1 MSGLLTSLQGVSSA
15 LSAFTQAL
23 SADQANVSNASTPGY
38 AAVRA
43 LINPVRF
50 FGNGSGADS
59 VVLQSTGSAQA
70 DAIVQAATS
79 QASDSQTQ
87 AQQLGAVNQQFSITG
102 TTGILAAFQQF
113 SSAFSTLS
121 VTPGDASAG
130 AAALASAQGVAAA
143 FNSVAQ
149 NLAGQSQSLQVSAQS
164 TVSRINNL
172 AGQIAQYNVQ
182 VRGETAVNPGTDASR
197 RSALTQLSSLVGVT
211 VTQNADGTVNV
222 LAGATLPL
230 VLGDQAYTLN
240 ANLAAPAGSQIT
252 SSGGGVTPSSFSGTL
267 GGLVDTLNNTI
278 TPILGGNGQTGSL
291 NTLAQGFAASVN
303 NLLTSGVTAGGAPG
317 VPSGAPGVPIFTYD
331 ASNADNV
338 AATLAVDPSVTPD
351 QLGLA
356 TTGASA
362 SSNGIANQLAGLA
375 ASNNSASQING
386 LAPQDY
392 YSSIAQSVG
401 QHLSD
406 ASAQSTS
413 DQTSLTAAQ
422 ASQTAVEGVSL
433 DQEAINITSDQR
445 SWEAAAKLVTVMDNL
460 TLDSVNL
467 VGEQDA

>member
-43 LINPVRF
+43 VINPVGF
-50 FGNGSGADS
+50 FGNGSGSDS
-59 VVLQSTGSAQA
+59 VVLQSTGSAQV
-70 DAIVQAATS
+70 DAIVQAASS
-79 QASDSQTQ
+79 QAANSQ
-87 AQQLGAVNQQFSITG
+87 AQVDQLGAVNQQFSITG
-102 TTGILAAFQQF
+102 STGILAAFQQF
-113 SSAFSTLS
+113 STAFANLS
-121 VTPGDASAG
+121 VTPDDASAG
-130 AAALASAQGVAAA
+130 AAALASAQGVAVAI
-143 FNSVAQ
+143 NSVAQ
-149 NLAGQSQSLQVSAQS
+149 NLASQSQSIQASAQS
-164 TVSRINNL
+164 TVSQINNL

-182 VRGETAVNPGTDASR
+182 VRGETSLNPGADASR

-222 LAGATLPL
+222 LAGGTLPL
-230 VLGDQAYTLN
+230 VLGDQAYTLS
-240 ANLAAPAGSQIT
+240 ANLSSPAGSQIA

-267 GGLVDTLNNTI
+267 GGLVDSLNNTI
-278 TPILGGNGQTGSL
+278 TPILGGNSQAGGL
-291 NTLAQGFAASVN
+291 NTLAQGFASNVN
-303 NLLTSGVTAGGAPG
+303 NLLTSGVTSSGAAG
-317 VPSGAPGVPIFTYD
+317 VPLFTFD
-331 ASNADNV
+331 ATNPANV
-338 AATLAVDPSVTPD
+338 AATLAVDPSVTAD

-375 ASNNSASQING
+375 ASNNPASQIG
-386 LAPQDY
+386 GVAPQDY

-401 QHLSD
+401 QQLSD
-406 ASAQSTS
+406 ATAQSTS
-413 DQTSLTAAQ
+413 DQTSLTSAQ
-422 ASQTAVEGVSL
+422 ANQTAVEGVSL
-433 DQEAINITSDQR
+433 DQEAINITADQR

-467 VGEQDA
+467 VGEQDT

>member
-15 LSAFTQAL
+15 LNAFSQAL

-43 LINPVRF
+43 VINPVGF
-50 FGNGSGADS
+50 FGNGSGADT

-70 DAIVQAATS
+70 DAIVQAASS
-79 QASDSQTQ
+79 QASSSQ
-87 AQQLGAVNQQFSITG
+87 AQVNQLGAVNQQFSITG
-102 TTGILAAFQQF
+102 STGILAAFQQF
-113 SSAFSTLS
+113 STAFANLS
-121 VTPGDASAG
+121 VTPDDPSAG

-149 NLAGQSQSLQVSAQS
+149 NLASQSQSIQSSAQS
-164 TVSRINNL
+164 TVSQINDL

-182 VRGETAVNPGTDASR
+182 VRGETSPNPGADASR

-222 LAGATLPL
+222 LAGGTLPL
-230 VLGDQAYTLN
+230 VLGDQAYKLS
-240 ANLAAPAGSQIT
+240 ANLSAPAGSQIA

-291 NTLAQGFAASVN
+291 NTLAQGFASSVN
-303 NLLTSGVTAGGAPG
+303 NLLTSGVTSGGAAG
-317 VPSGAPGVPIFTYD
+317 VPLFTYD
-331 ASNADNV
+331 ATNPANV
-338 AATLAVDPSVTPD
+338 AATLAVDPSVTQD

-375 ASNNSASQING
+375 ASNNPASQING
-386 LAPQDY
+386 VAPQDY

-401 QHLSD
+401 QQLSD
-406 ASAQSTS
+406 ATAQSTS
-413 DQTSLTAAQ
+413 DQTSLTSAQ
-422 ASQTAVEGVSL
+422 ANQTAVEGVSL
-433 DQEAINITSDQR
+433 DQEAINITADQR
-445 SWEAAAKLVTVMDNL
+445 SWEAAAKLVSVMDNL

-467 VGEQDA
+467 VGEQDS

>member
-15 LSAFTQAL
+15 LNAFTQAL

-43 LINPVRF
+43 VINPVGF
-50 FGNGSGADS
+50 FGNGGGTDS

-70 DAIVQAATS
+70 DAIVQAASS

-87 AQQLGAVNQQFSITG
+87 VQQLGAVNQQFSITG
-102 TTGILAAFQQF
+102 STGILAAFQQF
-113 SSAFSTLS
+113 STAFANLS
-121 VTPGDASAG
+121 VTPNDASAG
-130 AAALASAQGVAAA
+130 AAALASAQGVASA

-149 NLAGQSQSLQVSAQS
+149 SLASQSQSIQASAQS
-164 TVSRINNL
+164 TVSEINNL

-182 VRGETAVNPGTDASR
+182 VRGETSLNPGTNASQ

-222 LAGATLPL
+222 LAGGTLPL
-230 VLGDQAYTLN
+230 VLGDQAYTLS
-240 ANLAAPAGSQIT
+240 ANLSAPPGSQVT
-252 SSGGGVTPSSFSGTL
+252 STGGGVTPSSFSGTL

-278 TPILGGNGQTGSL
+278 TPILGGNGQPGSL
-291 NTLAQGFAASVN
+291 NTLAQGFASSVN
-303 NLLTSGVTAGGAPG
+303 SLLTSGVTSSGSAG
-317 VPSGAPGVPIFTYD
+317 VPVFTYD
-331 ASNADNV
+331 TTNPANV
-338 AATLAVDPSVTPD
+338 AATLAVDPSVTAD

-362 SSNGIANQLAGLA
+362 SSNGIANQLAGLT
-375 ASNNSASQING
+375 ASNDSASQING

-392 YSSIAQSVG
+392 YSSLAQSVG
-401 QHLSD
+401 QQLSD
-406 ASAQSTS
+406 ATAQSTS
-413 DQTSLTAAQ
+413 DQTNLTSAQ
-422 ASQTAVEGVSL
+422 ANQTSIEGVSL
-433 DQEAINITSDQR
+433 DQEAINITADQR

-467 VGEQDA
+467 VGEQDS

>member
-15 LSAFTQAL
+15 LQAFTQML
-23 SADQANVSNASTPGY
+23 NADQANISNASTPGY

-43 LINPVRF
+43 VIQLVGF

-79 QASDSQTQ
+79 QSSDSQTQ

-102 TTGILAAFQQF
+102 NTGILAAFQQF
-113 SSAFSTLS
+113 SSAFATLS
-121 VTPGDASAG
+121 VNPDNASAG

-149 NLAGQSQSLQVSAQS
+149 SLAGQSQSIQSSAQGI
-164 TVSRINNL
+164 VSQINNL

-182 VRGETAVNPGTDASR
+182 IRGETALNAGTDAFR
-197 RSALTQLSSLVGVT
+197 RSALTQLSALVGVT
-211 VTQNADGTVNV
+211 VIQNADGTVNV
-222 LAGATLPL
+222 LAGGTLPL
-230 VLGDQAYTLN
+230 VLGDQAYTLS
-240 ANLAAPAGSQIT
+240 ANLAAPAGTQIS

-267 GGLVDTLNNTI
+267 GGLVDTLNSTI
-278 TPILGGNGQTGSL
+278 TPILGGNGHTGSL
-291 NTLAQGFAASVN
+291 NALAQGFAAGVN
-303 NLLTSGVTAGGAPG
+303 NLLTSGVTSNGAPG
-317 VPSGAPGVPIFTYD
+317 VPLFTYD
-331 ASNADNV
+331 TTNADNV
-338 AATLAVDPSVTPD
+338 AATLAVDPSVTTD

-356 TTGASA
+356 TTGTSA

-392 YSSIAQSVG
+392 YSAIAQSVG

-406 ASAQSTS
+406 ASVQAAS

-433 DQEAINITSDQR
+433 DQEAINITAEQR

-467 VGEQDA
+467 VGEQVA

>member
-43 LINPVRF
+43 VINPVG

-70 DAIVQAATS
+70 DAIVQAASS
-79 QASDSQTQ
+79 QAASSQ
-87 AQQLGAVNQQFSITG
+87 AQVDQLGAVNQQFSITG
-102 TTGILAAFQQF
+102 STGILAAFQQF
-113 SSAFSTLS
+113 STAFANLS
-121 VTPGDASAG
+121 VTPDDPSAG

-149 NLAGQSQSLQVSAQS
+149 NLASQSQSIQSSAQS
-164 TVSRINNL
+164 TVSQINDL

-182 VRGETAVNPGTDASR
+182 VRGETILNPGADASR

-222 LAGATLPL
+222 LAGGTLPL
-230 VLGDQAYTLN
+230 VLGDQAYQLS
-240 ANLAAPAGSQIT
+240 ANLSAPPGSQIT

-267 GGLVDTLNNTI
+267 GGLVDSLNNTI

-291 NTLAQGFAASVN
+291 NTLAQGFASSVN
-303 NLLTSGVTAGGAPG
+303 NLLTSGVTS
-317 VPSGAPGVPIFTYD
+317 SGAAGIPLFTYG
-331 ASNADNV
+331 ATNPANV

-375 ASNNSASQING
+375 ASNNPALQING
-386 LAPQDY
+386 VAPQDY

-401 QHLSD
+401 QQLSD
-406 ASAQSTS
+406 ATAQSTS
-413 DQTSLTAAQ
+413 DQTSLTSAQ
-422 ASQTAVEGVSL
+422 ANQTAVEGVSL
-433 DQEAINITSDQR
+433 DQEAINITADQR

-467 VGEQDA
+467 VGEQDT

>member
-15 LSAFTQAL
+15 LNAFSQAL
-23 SADQANVSNASTPGY
+23 SADQANISNASTPGY

-43 LINPVRF
+43 VINPVGF
-50 FGNGSGADS
+50 FGNGSGSDS
-59 VVLQSTGSAQA
+59 VVLQSTGSAQV
-70 DAIVQAATS
+70 DAIVQAASS
-79 QASDSQTQ
+79 QAANSQTQ
-87 AQQLGAVNQQFSITG
+87 VDQLGAVNQQFSITG
-102 TTGILAAFQQF
+102 STGILAAFQQF
-113 SSAFSTLS
+113 STAFANLS
-121 VTPGDASAG
+121 VTPDDASAG
-130 AAALASAQGVAAA
+130 AAALASAQGVASA

-149 NLAGQSQSLQVSAQS
+149 NLASQSQSIQSSAQS
-164 TVSRINNL
+164 TVSQINDL

-182 VRGETAVNPGTDASR
+182 VRGETTLNPGADASR
-197 RSALTQLSSLVGVT
+197 RNALTQLSSLVGVT

-222 LAGATLPL
+222 LAAGTLPL
-230 VLGDQAYTLN
+230 VLGDQAYSLS
-240 ANLAAPAGSQIT
+240 ANLSAPAGSQIT
-252 SSGGGVTPSSFSGTL
+252 SSGGGVAPSSFSGTL

-291 NTLAQGFAASVN
+291 NTLAQGFASSVN
-303 NLLTSGVTAGGAPG
+303 NLLTSGVTSSGAAG
-317 VPSGAPGVPIFTYD
+317 VPLFTYD
-331 ASNADNV
+331 TTNPANV

-375 ASNNSASQING
+375 ASNNPASQING
-386 LAPQDY
+386 VAPQDY

-401 QHLSD
+401 QQLSD
-406 ASAQSTS
+406 ATAQSTS
-413 DQTSLTAAQ
+413 DQTSLTSAQ
-422 ASQTAVEGVSL
+422 ANQTAVEGVSL
-433 DQEAINITSDQR
+433 DQEAINITADQR

-467 VGEQDA
+467 VGEQDT